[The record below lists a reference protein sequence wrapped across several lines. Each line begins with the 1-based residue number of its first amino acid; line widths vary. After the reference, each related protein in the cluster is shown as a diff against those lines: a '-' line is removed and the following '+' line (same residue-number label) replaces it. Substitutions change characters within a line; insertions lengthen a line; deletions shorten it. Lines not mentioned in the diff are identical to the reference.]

1 MAFYKATDTS
11 ENWYDVGTTQL
22 TTYSNLTRTDV
33 RSGGEQF
40 YNEEFHI
47 CNLHQVVL
55 GWSDGRGM

>member
-55 GWSDGRGM
+55 G